1 VFILKKKS
9 NKKVWIIAGAIIAVL
24 AVGAANSDAD
34 ENETDSPDVSD
45 TKTVNYVLAN
55 TEADKESSTI
65 TAKAKTIIDET
76 TEAATTEAEATAKY
90 YQEGVYKVG
99 KDLPAG
105 EYLLISYDDQYVG
118 GYMCV
123 SSDSNQNDIIHNEL
137 FLTFHYITV
146 ENGQYLE
153 LTRCGAVSVEE
164 DLITFKSYDDLGPG
178 MYRIGTDIPAG
189 EYKLIADKDAIAA
202 YSCIYD
208 NSTASRKIISNDI
221 INNNAYV
228 TVKQGQYLLLKSCTA
243 SLTE

>member
-1 VFILKKKS
+1 MKKKS

-34 ENETDSPDVSD
+34 DTDVPEESSAA
-45 TKTVNYVLAN
+45 TVNYVLAD
-55 TEADKESSTI
+55 TTADKEPRAI
-65 TAKAKTIIDET
+65 TTKTKTVLDET
-76 TEAATTEAEATAKY
+76 TEAATAEAEATAKY

-164 DLITFKSYDDLGPG
+164 DLLTFKSYDDLGPG

>member
-1 VFILKKKS
+1 MKKKS

-34 ENETDSPDVSD
+34 DTDVPEESSAA
-45 TKTVNYVLAN
+45 TVNYVLAD
-55 TEADKESSTI
+55 TTADKKSSTI
-65 TAKAKTIIDET
+65 TAKAETIIDET
-76 TEAATTEAEATAKY
+76 TEAATIEEEATAKY

-123 SSDSNQNDIIHNEL
+123 SSDSNRNDIIHNEL

-164 DLITFKSYDDLGPG
+164 DLLTFKSYDDLGPG
-178 MYRIGTDIPAG
+178 MYKVGIDIPAG

-208 NSTASRKIISNDI
+208 NSSAYRKIIANSI
-221 INNNAYV
+221 INNNSYV
-228 TVKQGQYLLLKSCTA
+228 TVEEGQYLLLSRCTA
-243 SLTE
+243 AIEK

>member
-1 VFILKKKS
+1 MKKKS
-9 NKKVWIIAGAIIAVL
+9 NKKAWIIAGAVIAVL
-24 AVGAANSDAD
+24 AVGAANNDTD
-34 ENETDSPDVSD
+34 ETETDSPDGSG
-45 TKTVNYVLAN
+45 TTTVNYVLAD
-55 TEADKESSTI
+55 TAADKELRAI
-65 TAKAKTIIDET
+65 TTKTQTVLDET

-105 EYLLISYDDQYVG
+105 EYLLISYDDRYVG

-137 FLTFHYITV
+137 FSTFHYITV

-164 DLITFKSYDDLGPG
+164 DSLSFKSYDDLGPG
-178 MYRIGTDIPAG
+178 MYKVGVDIPAG
-189 EYKLIADKDAIAA
+189 EYKLTADKGALAA

>member
-1 VFILKKKS
+1 MKKKS

-24 AVGAANSDAD
+24 AIGTANSDTD
-34 ENETDSPDVSD
+34 VIETDSPDGSG
-45 TKTVNYVLAN
+45 TTTVNYVLAD
-55 TEADKESSTI
+55 TAADKEPRAI
-65 TAKAKTIIDET
+65 TTKTQTVLDET

-90 YQEGVYKVG
+90 YQEGVYKIG

-164 DLITFKSYDDLGPG
+164 DSLSFKSYDDLGPG
-178 MYRIGTDIPAG
+178 MYKVGVDIPAG
-189 EYKLIADKDAIAA
+189 EYKLTADKGALAA

>member
-1 VFILKKKS
+1 MKKKS

-34 ENETDSPDVSD
+34 DTDVPEESSAA
-45 TKTVNYVLAN
+45 TVNYVLAD
-55 TEADKESSTI
+55 TTADKESSTI

-76 TEAATTEAEATAKY
+76 TEAATIEEKATAKY
-90 YQEGVYKVG
+90 YQEGVYKIG

-105 EYLLISYDDQYVG
+105 EYLLISYDDRYVG

-164 DLITFKSYDDLGPG
+164 DSLTFKSYDDLGPG
-178 MYRIGTDIPAG
+178 MYKVGVDIPAG
-189 EYKLIADKDAIAA
+189 EYKLTADKGALAA

>member
-1 VFILKKKS
+1 M
-9 NKKVWIIAGAIIAVL
+9 AVL
-24 AVGAANSDAD
+24 AVGAANSD
-34 ENETDSPDVSD
+34 TDDTDVPEESSAA
-45 TKTVNYVLAN
+45 TVNYVLAD
-55 TEADKESSTI
+55 TTADKEPRAI
-65 TAKAKTIIDET
+65 TTKTQTVLDET
-76 TEAATTEAEATAKY
+76 TEAATAEAEATAKY

-123 SSDSNQNDIIHNEL
+123 SSDSNRNDIIHNEL

-164 DLITFKSYDDLGPG
+164 DSLTFKSYDDLGPG
-178 MYRIGTDIPAG
+178 MYKVGIDIPAG

-208 NSTASRKIISNDI
+208 NSSAYRKIIANSI
-221 INNNAYV
+221 INNNSYV
-228 TVKQGQYLLLKSCTA
+228 TVEEGQYLLLSRCTA
-243 SLTE
+243 AIEK

>member
-1 VFILKKKS
+1 MKKKS
-9 NKKVWIIAGAIIAVL
+9 NKKAWIIAGTVIAVL
-24 AVGAANSDAD
+24 AVGAANSDTD
-34 ENETDSPDVSD
+34 ETETDSPDGSG
-45 TKTVNYVLAN
+45 TTTVNYVLAD
-55 TEADKESSTI
+55 TAADKEPRAI
-65 TAKAKTIIDET
+65 TTKTQTVHDET

-105 EYLLISYDDQYVG
+105 EYLLISYDDRYVG

-137 FLTFHYITV
+137 FSTFHYITV

-164 DLITFKSYDDLGPG
+164 DSLFFKSYDDLGPG
-178 MYRIGTDIPAG
+178 MYKVGVDIPAG
-189 EYKLIADKDAIAA
+189 EYKLTADKDALAA

-228 TVKQGQYLLLKSCTA
+228 TVKHGQYLLLQSCTA

>member
-1 VFILKKKS
+1 MKKES
-9 NKKVWIIAGAIIAVL
+9 NKKAWIIAGAVIAVL
-24 AVGAANSDAD
+24 AVGTANSDTD
-34 ENETDSPDVSD
+34 ETETDVPDGSD
-45 TKTVNYVLAN
+45 TTTVNYALAN
-55 TEADKESSTI
+55 TTADTESSDIITKAQTI
-65 TAKAKTIIDET
+65 LEET
-76 TEAATTEAEATAKY
+76 TEAATAEAEVTAKY

-99 KDLPAG
+99 KDIPSG
-105 EYLLISYDDQYVG
+105 EYLLISYEDQYTG

-164 DLITFKSYDDLGPG
+164 DSLKFESYDNLGPG
-178 MYRIGTDIPAG
+178 MYKIGVDIPSG
-189 EYKLIADKDAIAA
+189 EYKLTADKDALAA

-228 TVKQGQYLLLKSCTA
+228 TVKHGQYLLLQSCTA
-243 SLTE
+243 ALTD

>member
-1 VFILKKKS
+1 MKKES
-9 NKKVWIIAGAIIAVL
+9 NKKAWIIAGAVIAVL
-24 AVGAANSDAD
+24 AVGTANSDTD
-34 ENETDSPDVSD
+34 ETETDVPDGSD
-45 TKTVNYVLAN
+45 TTTVNYALAN
-55 TEADKESSTI
+55 TTADTESSDITTKAQTI
-65 TAKAKTIIDET
+65 LEET
-76 TEAATTEAEATAKY
+76 TEAATAEAEVTAKY

-99 KDLPAG
+99 KDIPSG
-105 EYLLISYDDQYVG
+105 EYLLISYEDQYTG

-164 DLITFKSYDDLGPG
+164 DSLKFESYDNLGPG
-178 MYRIGTDIPAG
+178 MYKIGVDIPSG
-189 EYKLIADKDAIAA
+189 EYKLTADKDALAA

-228 TVKQGQYLLLKSCTA
+228 TVKHGQYLLLRSCTA
-243 SLTE
+243 ALTD

>member
-1 VFILKKKS
+1 VFVLKKES
-9 NKKVWIIAGAIIAVL
+9 NKKAWIISGAIIAVL

-34 ENETDSPDVSD
+34 DTDAPEESSA
-45 TKTVNYVLAN
+45 TTVNYVLAD
-55 TEADKESSTI
+55 TAADKEPRAI
-65 TAKAKTIIDET
+65 TTKTQTVLDET

-105 EYLLISYDDQYVG
+105 EYLLTSYDDRYVG

-123 SSDSNQNDIIHNEL
+123 SSDSNRSDIIHNEL

-164 DLITFKSYDDLGPG
+164 DSLTFKSYDDLGPG

-208 NSTASRKIISNDI
+208 NSSAYRKIIANDI
-221 INNNAYV
+221 INNNSYV
-228 TVKQGQYLLLKSCTA
+228 TVEEGQYLLLSQCTA
-243 SLTE
+243 AIEK